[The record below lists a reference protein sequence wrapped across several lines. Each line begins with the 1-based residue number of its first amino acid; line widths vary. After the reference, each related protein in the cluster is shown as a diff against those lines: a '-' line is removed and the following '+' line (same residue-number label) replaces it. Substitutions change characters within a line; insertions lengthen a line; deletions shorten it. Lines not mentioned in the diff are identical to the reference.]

1 MTRKTK
7 CYLWDMLQAIDAV
20 FQYTAGKQLVDYRND
35 PMLRD
40 AVERRL
46 IVITE
51 ALTQLD
57 RLGVT
62 LSGRIS
68 DYKEIIGLRIIL
80 VHGYHK
86 VEDGAIW
93 QIVEKDL
100 ASLRDEISPLLAEYL
115 PAAPDSD

>member
-1 MTRKTK
+1 MTRKAK

-20 FQYTAGKQLVDYRND
+20 FQYTAGKRLLDYRND

-57 RLGVT
+57 RMGVT

-68 DYKEIIGLRIIL
+68 DYKEIIGLRIVL

-93 QIVEKDL
+93 QIVEQDL
-100 ASLRDEISPLLAEYL
+100 SSLRDEIRPLLAEYL
-115 PAAPDSD
+115 PDTTDSD

>member
-1 MTRKTK
+1 MTRATK
-7 CYLWDMLQAIDAV
+7 CYLWDVLRAIDAV
-20 FQYTAGKQLVDYRND
+20 FQYTAGKQLLDYEND

-40 AVERRL
+40 AVERKL
-46 IVITE
+46 IIITE

-57 RLGVT
+57 RRDVT

-68 DYKEIIGLRIIL
+68 DYKEIIGLRIVL

-86 VEDGAIW
+86 VKDSAIW

-100 ASLRDEISPLLAEYL
+100 SSLRDEIRALLAEYL
-115 PAAPDSD
+115 PDTPCSD